1 MDFYQKIDFANPTD
15 LMLEQILLDL
25 MYQTQHIIAQSN
37 NEATEVDLK
46 YAFTLDG
53 KPIKSILDLHQ

>member
-1 MDFYQKIDFANPTD
+1 
-15 LMLEQILLDL
+15 MLEQILLDL

-37 NEATEVDLK
+37 SAPEVDLK

-53 KPIKSILDLHQ
+53 KPIKSILDLH